1 MSLDQADPSPRSLR
15 ACLLRR
21 LAAVWTFQGRGAD
34 ASTAFVE
41 LQNYVSD
48 SEKLFTTQGDWNYWR
63 LEGIREILLTAVG
76 SLPLESLRS
85 EAEADAAIAA
95 SLRRAPRVVAPRV
108 PLARPAH
115 LKAALNVNDVLR
127 DATRQALA
135 SII

>member
-1 MSLDQADPSPRSLR
+1 M
-15 ACLLRR
+15 
-21 LAAVWTFQGRGAD
+21 WTFQGRGAD